1 METELIRQNGA
12 NEADSATTLSE
23 LSRKIDALAAQVQ
36 YLTEQAQVAERER
49 QARAE
54 LMHDLTPILNDAFRL
69 SVTQLEE
76 VQDYVQPEEL
86 LRLFKKFLRH
96 ARQLEALLD
105 QLDALYDLLETL
117 TPVSKDI
124 MVRLTEALQTLD
136 EKGYF
141 AFARGGVRIIDNIVT
156 SFNEDDV
163 NRLGDNIAL
172 ILNTV
177 KDMTQ
182 PEILAFVRN
191 TLLLAEQE
199 VGKPVD
205 TSLFSLLRQLQD
217 PAVRRGLA
225 LTLRVLQVI
234 GHQANTNSKSVPAQG

>member
-1 METELIRQNGA
+1 MEAEITALNQK
-12 NEADSATTLSE
+12 L
-23 LSRKIDALAAQVQ
+23 DALMAQVA
-36 YLTEQAQVAERER
+36 YLTEQAKAVERER
-49 QARAE
+49 QARDE
-54 LMHDLTPILNDAFRL
+54 LIETAMPIAKEALRL
-69 SVTQLEE
+69 GSEHLEE
-76 VQDYVQPEEL
+76 VQDYIQPEEL
-86 LRLFKKFLRH
+86 LRLLKKLLRH

-124 MVRLTEALQTLD
+124 MMRLTDALQTLD

-141 AFARGGVRIIDNIVT
+141 AFARGGARIVDNIVT
-156 SFNEDDV
+156 SFSEDDV
-163 NRLGDNIAL
+163 NRLGDNIVL

-182 PEILAFVRN
+182 PEIMTFVRN

-217 PAVRRGLA
+217 PAVRRGLG

-234 GHQANTNSKSVPAQG
+234 GHQAETNSKSIPVQG

>member
-1 METELIRQNGA
+1 MEAEIAALNQK
-12 NEADSATTLSE
+12 L
-23 LSRKIDALAAQVQ
+23 DALMTQVA
-36 YLTEQAQVAERER
+36 YLTEQARVAERGR
-49 QARAE
+49 QARDE
-54 LMHDLTPILNDAFRL
+54 LIETAMPIAKEALRL
-69 SVTQLEE
+69 GSEQLEE

-86 LRLFKKFLRH
+86 LRLLKKFLRH
-96 ARQLEALLD
+96 ARQLESLLD

-117 TPVSKDI
+117 TPVSKDV
-124 MVRLTEALQTLD
+124 MMRLTDVLQTLD

-141 AFARGGVRIIDNIVT
+141 AFARGGVRIVDNIVT
-156 SFNEDDV
+156 SFSEEDV
-163 NRLGDNIAL
+163 NRLGDNIVL
-172 ILNTV
+172 ILNTI

-182 PEILAFVRN
+182 PEIMTFVRN

-234 GHQANTNSKSVPAQG
+234 GHQADANSKPVPAQG